1 MSGSAL
7 MTIGKTAL
15 FANYAALQTAG
26 NNIAN
31 VNTTGYSR
39 QEAQF
44 ETAQGQFTGS
54 GFFGKGVSV
63 ATVTRA
69 YNELLTQQAVASK
82 SVAAADTARNDR
94 LQQLENAFPTGTAG
108 LGSAAGNFLNAFID
122 LSNKPA
128 DSATRQV
135 VLSQAQD
142 LAARFRAAGDQ
153 LSALQ
158 TGVTQEVKSSVG
170 TVNTL
175 AQQVAKL
182 NLQISQIRGT
192 GQSPNDLLDERD
204 RLVSQIGEFV
214 NVTTVAADDGSVGL
228 FIGGGQ
234 NLVLG
239 SNANT
244 LKAIPDPFDS
254 AKVQLALQE
263 GGVNRPVMADSLQGG
278 SIAGLLRFQNNDL
291 SAANNLLGQMATALS
306 GALNKQQSLG
316 LDLSNPAQPGGA
328 LFSVGSPRV
337 LDASSN
343 TGTASLTLQVSD
355 PSQVQA
361 SDYDVSFDG
370 SNYTVTRRLDQQVV
384 SGATGFA
391 AADVATPPGVTFDGV
406 TLQLTLG
413 TPLAG
418 DRFVLQPV
426 ASAAQNM
433 RAVLSS
439 PKGLAAAAPFVA
451 SMGSAN
457 TGTATVA
464 SLAAVDPAYDGTM
477 TTTITFDDNNGTY
490 SWSMTDGTTTTTSPP
505 APPATP
511 LTWTAGTPISVNGFE
526 LDLDGVPK
534 AGDVVTVAPTT
545 SVQSN
550 NGNALAFAGLADIG
564 IVASTPLPNGSA
576 GSALTITDAY
586 ASAISD
592 IGVRVQGSKAATTIS
607 SGVATAAETARANA
621 SGVNLDEEA
630 ARLIQFQQSYQA
642 AAKILQVAQSV
653 FDTMLQTVGA

>member
-39 QEAQF
+39 QEAQL

-82 SVAAADTARNDR
+82 SIAAADTARNDR
-94 LQQLENAFPTGTAG
+94 LTQLENAFPTGTAG

-128 DSATRQV
+128 DSSTRQV

-142 LAARFRAAGDQ
+142 LASRFRAAGDQ

-182 NLQISQIRGT
+182 NLQITQYRGT
-192 GQSPNDLLDERD
+192 GQSPNDLLDQRD
-204 RLVSQIGEFV
+204 RLVSQIGEYV

-239 SNANT
+239 ANANT
-244 LKAIPDPFDS
+244 LQAIPDPFDS

-263 GGVNRPVMADSLQGG
+263 GGVSRAVMADALQGG
-278 SIAGLLRFQNNDL
+278 SIAGLLRFQNEDL
-291 SAANNLLGQMATALS
+291 SAANNLLGQMATAIS
-306 GALNKQQSLG
+306 GAMNKQQSLG
-316 LDLSNPAQPGGA
+316 LDLSNPAQPGGP

-343 TGTASLTLQVSD
+343 AGTASLSLSVADS
-355 PSQVQA
+355 SQVQA
-361 SDYDVSFDG
+361 SDYSVQFDG
-370 SNYTVTRRLDQQVV
+370 TNYTVTRLLDQSAVAGSPFTAAQL
-384 SGATGFA
+384 ATG
-391 AADVATPPGVTFDGV
+391 VSFDGV
-406 TLQLTLG
+406 SLQLSSG
-413 TPLAG
+413 TAQAG
-418 DRFVLQPV
+418 DRFVLEPV
-426 ASAAQNM
+426 ATAAQNM
-433 RAVLSS
+433 QAVLSS

-457 TGTATVA
+457 SGTATVA
-464 SLAAVDPAYDGTM
+464 SLAAVNPAYDGTM
-477 TTTITFDDNNGTY
+477 TASIQFTDDSGNY
-490 SWSMTDGTTTTTSPP
+490 SWSLSDGSTTTTGTG
-505 APPATP
+505 
-511 LTWTAGTPISVNGFE
+511 TWTAGSPIALNGFE
-526 LDLDGVPK
+526 LELDGVPK
-534 AGDVVTVAPTT
+534 TNDTVSVAPTT
-545 SVQSN
+545 SVASN
-550 NGNALAFAGLADIG
+550 NGNALAFAGLADVG

-576 GSALTITDAY
+576 GSPLTITDAY

>member
-44 ETAQGQFTGS
+44 QTAQGQFTGS

-69 YNELLTQQAVASK
+69 YNQLLTQQAVASQ
-82 SVAAADTARNDR
+82 SIAAADTARNDR
-94 LQQLENAFPTGTAG
+94 LQQLENAFPTGTSG
-108 LGSAAGNFLNAFID
+108 LGSAAGDFLNSFID

-128 DSATRQV
+128 DASTRQV
-135 VLSQAQD
+135 VLSQAKD

-158 TGVTQEVKSSVG
+158 TGVTQEVKTSVG

-182 NLQISQIRGT
+182 NLQISSFRGT

-204 RLVSQIGEFV
+204 RLVSQISQYV
-214 NVTTVAADDGSVGL
+214 NVTTVEADDGSLGL

-244 LKAIPDPFDS
+244 LTAMADPFDS
-254 AKVQLALQE
+254 AKVQLGLRE
-263 GGVNRPVMADSLQGG
+263 GGTARTIPADSLQGG

-291 SAANNLLGQMATALS
+291 TAANNLLGQMATALS

-316 LDLSNPAQPGGA
+316 LDLSQPAQIGSP
-328 LFSVGSPRV
+328 LFSGDSARV
-337 LDASSN
+337 LDANSN
-343 TGTASLTLQVSD
+343 AGNATLTSKVTD

-361 SDYDVSFDG
+361 SDYSVTFDG
-370 SNYTVTRRLDQQVV
+370 SDYTVTRLLDNKTV
-384 SGATGFA
+384 TGSPFNA
-391 AADVATPPGVTFDGV
+391 AALASGVTFDGV
-406 TLQLTLG
+406 SLQVTAG
-413 TPLAG
+413 TVQAG
-418 DRFVLQPV
+418 DRFLLQPV
-426 ASAAQNM
+426 ATAAQNM
-433 RAVLSS
+433 RTVLSN
-439 PKGLAAAAPFVA
+439 PNGLAAAAPFTA
-451 SMGSAN
+451 STGSGN
-457 TGTATVA
+457 TGTATVG
-464 SLAAVDPAYDGTM
+464 SLAVVNPPPAYDRTM
-477 TTTITFDDNNGTY
+477 TATITFTDNSGHYT
-490 SWSMTDGTTTTTSPP
+490 WSLSDGTTTTTSP
-505 APPATP
+505 ASPPAAP
-511 LTWTAGTPISVNGFE
+511 LLWTAGTPISLNGFE
-526 LDLDGVPK
+526 LNLDGVPK
-534 AGDVVTVAPTT
+534 SGDVVSVAPTT
-545 SVQSN
+545 SISSN
-550 NGNALAFAGLADIG
+550 NGNALAFANLADVG
-564 IVASTPLPNGSA
+564 IVASIPQTNGAAGTPM
-576 GSALTITDAY
+576 TITDAY

-607 SGVATAAETARANA
+607 TGVATAAETARANA
-621 SGVNLDEEA
+621 AGVNLDEEA

-642 AAKILQVAQSV
+642 AAKILQVAQAV
-653 FDTMLQTVGA
+653 FDTMLQTAAG

>member
-44 ETAQGQFTGS
+44 QTAQGQFTGS

-69 YNELLTQQAVASK
+69 YNQLLTQQAVASK
-82 SVAAADTARNDR
+82 SIAAADAARNDR

-108 LGSAAGNFLNAFID
+108 LGSAAGDFLNSFID

-128 DSATRQV
+128 DASTRQV

-158 TGVTQEVKSSVG
+158 SGVTQEVKTSVG

-182 NLQISQIRGT
+182 NLQISTYRGT

-204 RLVSQIGEFV
+204 RLVSQISQYV
-214 NVTTVAADDGSVGL
+214 NVTTVEADDGSVGL

-244 LKAIPDPFDS
+244 LTAMADPFDS
-254 AKVQLALQE
+254 AKVQLGLRE
-263 GGVNRPVMADSLQGG
+263 GGVDRTIPADSLQGG

-291 SAANNLLGQMATALS
+291 TAANNLLGQMATALS
-306 GALNKQQSLG
+306 GALNRQQKLG
-316 LDLSNPAQPGGA
+316 LDLSTPAQTGSD
-328 LFSVGSPRV
+328 LFSVGSARV
-337 LDASSN
+337 LDANDNAGNATLSASVTDSS
-343 TGTASLTLQVSD
+343 L
-355 PSQVQA
+355 VQA
-361 SDYDVSFDG
+361 SDYSVEFDGTQYTVTRLLDNKAVAGSPFAAAAVGSGVSFDG
-370 SNYTVTRRLDQQVV
+370 IL
-384 SGATGFA
+384 
-391 AADVATPPGVTFDGV
+391 
-406 TLQLTLG
+406 LQLSTG
-413 TPLAG
+413 TAQAG
-418 DRFVLQPV
+418 DRFLLEPV
-426 ASAAQNM
+426 ATASQNM
-433 RAVLSS
+433 RTVLSN
-439 PKGLAAAAPFVA
+439 PNGLAAAAPFTA
-451 SMGSAN
+451 STGAGN
-457 TGTATVA
+457 TGTATVG
-464 SLAAVDPAYDGTM
+464 SLAVVNPPPAYDRTL
-477 TTTITFDDNNGTY
+477 TATITFTDNSGNYSWNLSNGTN
-490 SWSMTDGTTTTTSPP
+490 GTG
-505 APPATP
+505 
-511 LTWTAGTPISVNGFE
+511 TWTAGSPIALNGFE
-526 LDLDGVPK
+526 LNLDGVPR
-534 AGDVVTVAPTT
+534 ANDTLSVAPTT
-545 SVQSN
+545 SVASN
-550 NGNALAFAGLADIG
+550 NGNALAFADLADVG
-564 IVASTPLPNGSA
+564 IVASIPQTNGAA
-576 GSALTITDAY
+576 GTAMTITDAY
-586 ASAISD
+586 ATAISD

-607 SGVATAAETARANA
+607 DGVATAAETARANA
-621 SGVNLDEEA
+621 AGVNLDEEA

-642 AAKILQVAQSV
+642 AAKILQVAQAV
-653 FDTMLQTVGA
+653 FDTMLQTAAR

>member
-1 MSGSAL
+1 MSGL

-44 ETAQGQFTGS
+44 EAAQGQFTGS

-69 YNELLTQQAVASK
+69 YNQLLTQQAVASK
-82 SVAAADTARNDR
+82 SIAAADAARNDR
-94 LQQLENAFPTGTAG
+94 LAQLENAFPTGTAG
-108 LGSAAGNFLNAFID
+108 LGSAAGNFLNAFVD

-128 DSATRQV
+128 DASTRQV

-153 LSALQ
+153 LSVLQ
-158 TGVTQEVKSSVG
+158 SGVTQEVKTSVG

-175 AQQVAKL
+175 AQQVANL
-182 NLQISQIRGT
+182 NLQISQFRGT
-192 GQSPNDLLDERD
+192 GQTPNDLLDERD

-214 NVTTVAADDGSVGL
+214 NVTTIDADDGSVGL

-244 LKAIPDPFDS
+244 LKAVPDPFDP
-254 AKVQLALQE
+254 AKVQLALRE
-263 GGVNRPVMADSLQGG
+263 GGVDRPVRADSLQGG

-291 SAANNLLGQMATALS
+291 GVANNLLGQMATAIS

-316 LDLSNPAQPGGA
+316 LDLSTPAQAGGA

-337 LDASSN
+337 LDSSN
-343 TGTASLTLQVSD
+343 NLGNASLSLAVSD
-355 PSQVQA
+355 SSQVQA
-361 SDYDVSFDG
+361 SDYSVEFDG
-370 SNYTVTRRLDQQVV
+370 TNYTVTRLLDQRPVTGGPFTAAQL
-384 SGATGFA
+384 ATG
-391 AADVATPPGVTFDGV
+391 VSFDGV
-406 TLQLTLG
+406 SLQLSG
-413 TPLAG
+413 GAAQAG
-418 DRFVLQPV
+418 DRFILQPV
-426 ASAAQNM
+426 AAASQNM
-433 RAVLSS
+433 RAVLSN
-439 PKGLAAAAPFVA
+439 PNGLAAAAPFVG
-451 SMGSAN
+451 SMGAAN
-457 TGTATVA
+457 TGTASVA
-464 SLAAVDPAYDGTM
+464 SLAAVNPAYDPTM
-477 TTTITFDDNNGTY
+477 TAAIQFTDNSGNY
-490 SWSMTDGTTTTTSPP
+490 SWTLSDGTTTTTG
-505 APPATP
+505 TG
-511 LTWTAGTPISVNGFE
+511 TWTAGTPIALNGFE
-526 LDLDGVPK
+526 LNLDGVPK
-534 AGDVVTVAPTT
+534 ANDTVSVAPTI
-545 SVQSN
+545 SVSSN
-550 NGNALAFAGLADIG
+550 NGNALAFADLADVG
-564 IVASTPLPNGSA
+564 IVASTPQPSGAA
-576 GSALTITDAY
+576 GTGMTITDAY

-607 SGVATAAETARANA
+607 GGVATASETARANA
-621 SGVNLDEEA
+621 AGVNLDEEA

-642 AAKILQVAQSV
+642 AAKILQVAQAV
-653 FDTMLQTVGA
+653 FDTMLQTAAR

>member
-82 SVAAADTARNDR
+82 SIAAADTARNDR
-94 LQQLENAFPTGTAG
+94 LTQLENAFPTGTGG
-108 LGSAAGNFLNAFID
+108 LGSAAGNFLNAFVD

-142 LAARFRAAGDQ
+142 LASRFRAAGDQ

-158 TGVTQEVKSSVG
+158 AGVTQEVKTSVG
-170 TVNTL
+170 TVNAL

-182 NLQISQIRGT
+182 NLQITQYRGT
-192 GQSPNDLLDERD
+192 GQSPNDLLDQRD
-204 RLVSQIGEFV
+204 RLVSQIGEYV

-239 SNANT
+239 ANANT
-244 LKAIPDPFDS
+244 LQAVPDTFDP

-263 GGVNRPVMADSLQGG
+263 GGVSRAVMADSLQGG
-278 SIAGLLRFQNNDL
+278 SIAGLLRFQNDDL
-291 SAANNLLGQMATALS
+291 TAANNLLGQMATAIS
-306 GALNKQQSLG
+306 GAMNKQQSLG
-316 LDLSNPAQPGGA
+316 LDLSNPAQPGSA

-337 LDASSN
+337 LDAKSN
-343 TGTASLTLQVSD
+343 TGTASLSLSVTDS
-355 PSQVQA
+355 SQVQA
-361 SDYDVSFDG
+361 SDYSVQFDG
-370 SNYTVTRRLDQQVV
+370 TNYTVTRLLDQSPV
-384 SGATGFA
+384 SGSPFTVAQLATG
-391 AADVATPPGVTFDGV
+391 VSFDGV
-406 TLQLTLG
+406 ALQSSSG
-413 TPLAG
+413 TALAG
-418 DRFVLQPV
+418 DRFVLEPV
-426 ASAAQNM
+426 ATAAQYM
-433 RAVLSS
+433 QTVLSS

-464 SLAAVDPAYDGTM
+464 SLAAVDPTYDGTM
-477 TTTITFDDNNGTY
+477 TASIQFTDDSGSY
-490 SWSMTDGTTTTTSPP
+490 SWTLSDGTTTTTG
-505 APPATP
+505 TG
-511 LTWTAGTPISVNGFE
+511 TWTAGSPIALNGFE
-526 LDLDGVPK
+526 LELDGVPK
-534 AGDVVTVAPTT
+534 QNDTVSVAPTT
-545 SVQSN
+545 SVESN

-576 GSALTITDAY
+576 GSPLTITDAY
-586 ASAISD
+586 ASAIAD

-621 SGVNLDEEA
+621 AGVNLDEEA

>member
-31 VNTTGYSR
+31 VNTAGYSR
-39 QEAQF
+39 QETQF
-44 ETAQGQFTGS
+44 ETSQGQFTGS

-94 LQQLENAFPTGTAG
+94 LLQLENAFPTGTAG

-158 TGVTQEVKSSVG
+158 SGVTQEVKTSVG

-182 NLQISQIRGT
+182 NQQITAYRGT
-192 GQSPNDLLDERD
+192 GQSPNDLLDQRD
-204 RLVSQIGEFV
+204 RLVGQISELV
-214 NVTTVAADDGSVGL
+214 NVTTVEADDGSVGL

-239 SNANT
+239 SNAST
-244 LKAIPDPFDS
+244 LTAVADPFDP
-254 AKVQLALQE
+254 AKVQLAMRE
-263 GGVNRPVMADSLQGG
+263 GGIDRAIPADSLQGG

-291 SAANNLLGQMATALS
+291 TAANNLLGQMATAIS
-306 GALNKQQSLG
+306 GAINRQQKLG
-316 LDLSNPAQPGGA
+316 LDLSTPAQVGGD
-328 LFSVGSPRV
+328 LFSVGSARV

-343 TGTASLTLQVSD
+343 AGNAALSLIVTD
-355 PSQVQA
+355 PARVQA
-361 SDYDVSFDG
+361 SNYSVAFDGTQYTVTRLLDNKAVTGSPFTAAAVAAGVSFDG
-370 SNYTVTRRLDQQVV
+370 MSLQ
-384 SGATGFA
+384 SSTGTA
-391 AADVATPPGVTFDGV
+391 
-406 TLQLTLG
+406 Q
-413 TPLAG
+413 AG
-418 DRFVLQPV
+418 DRFLLEPV
-426 ASAAQNM
+426 ATASQNM
-433 RAVLSS
+433 RTVLSN
-439 PKGLAAAAPFVA
+439 PNGLAAAAPFTA
-451 SMGSAN
+451 STGAGN
-457 TGTATVA
+457 TGTATVG
-464 SLAAVDPAYDGTM
+464 SLAVVNPPPAYDRTL
-477 TTTITFDDNNGTY
+477 TATITF
-490 SWSMTDGTTTTTSPP
+490 TDGSGHYGWSLSNGTTSPVS
-505 APPATP
+505 PPAAP
-511 LTWTAGTPISVNGFE
+511 LLWTAGTPISLNGFE
-526 LDLDGVPK
+526 LNLDGVPRS
-534 AGDVVTVAPTT
+534 GDVVSVAPTT
-545 SVQSN
+545 SISSN
-550 NGNALAFAGLADIG
+550 NGNALAFADLANVG
-564 IVASTPLPNGSA
+564 IVASMPQTSGAASPGM
-576 GSALTITDAY
+576 TITDAY

-607 SGVATAAETARANA
+607 GGVATAAETARANA
-621 SGVNLDEEA
+621 AGVNLDEEA

-653 FDTMLQTVGA
+653 FDTMLQTVGG

>member
-31 VNTTGYSR
+31 VNTSGYSR

-69 YNELLTQQAVASK
+69 YNQLLTQQAVASQ
-82 SVAAADTARNDR
+82 SIAAADAARNDR
-94 LQQLENAFPTGTAG
+94 LAQLENAFPTGTAG
-108 LGSAAGNFLNAFID
+108 LGSAAGNFLNAFVD

-128 DSATRQV
+128 DAATRQV

-158 TGVTQEVKSSVG
+158 SGVTQEVKTSVG

-182 NLQISQIRGT
+182 NQQISAFRGT

-204 RLVSQIGEFV
+204 RLVSQISGFV
-214 NVTTVAADDGSVGL
+214 NVTTIEADDGSVGL

-239 SNANT
+239 SSANT
-244 LKAIPDPFDS
+244 LAAVADPFDP
-254 AKVQLALQE
+254 AKVQLALRE
-263 GGVNRPVMADSLQGG
+263 GGVNRSIPADSLQGG

-291 SAANNLLGQMATALS
+291 TAANNLLGQMATALS
-306 GALNKQQSLG
+306 GALNKQQKLG
-316 LDLSNPAQPGGA
+316 LDLSQPAQVGA
-328 LFSVGSPRV
+328 DLFSVGSARV
-337 LDASSN
+337 LDANSN
-343 TGTASLTLQVSD
+343 AGNTSLSLTVTDS
-355 PSQVQA
+355 SQVQA
-361 SDYDVSFDG
+361 SDYSVEFDG
-370 SNYTVTRRLDQQVV
+370 TNYTVTRLLDKQAVAGSPFTAAELAATTPAPGGV
-384 SGATGFA
+384 S
-391 AADVATPPGVTFDGV
+391 FDGI
-406 TLQLTLG
+406 TLKLTG
-413 TPLAG
+413 GAAQAG
-418 DRFVLQPV
+418 DRFILQPV
-426 ASAAQNM
+426 ATASQNM
-433 RAVLSS
+433 RAVLSN
-439 PKGLAAAAPFVA
+439 PNGLAAAAPFVGSA
-451 SMGSAN
+451 GSAN
-457 TGTATVA
+457 TGTASVG
-464 SLAAVDPAYDGTM
+464 SLAAVNPGYDRTM
-477 TTTITFDDNNGTY
+477 TAAIQFTDNSGNY
-490 SWSMTDGTTTTTSPP
+490 SWTLSNGTTTTTG
-505 APPATP
+505 TG
-511 LTWTAGTPISVNGFE
+511 TWTAGTPIALNGFE
-526 LDLDGVPK
+526 LNLDGVPK
-534 AGDVVTVAPTT
+534 ASDTFSVAPTT
-545 SVQSN
+545 SISSN
-550 NGNALAFAGLADIG
+550 NGNALAFADLADVG
-564 IVASTPLPNGSA
+564 IVASTPQASGAA
-576 GSALTITDAY
+576 GPAMTITDAY

-607 SGVATAAETARANA
+607 GGVATAAETARANA
-621 SGVNLDEEA
+621 AGVNLDEEA

-642 AAKILQVAQSV
+642 AAKILQVAQAV
-653 FDTMLQTVGA
+653 FDTMLQTAAG

>member
-44 ETAQGQFTGS
+44 QTAQGQFTGS

-69 YNELLTQQAVASK
+69 YNQLLTQQAVASQ
-82 SVAAADTARNDR
+82 SIAAADTARNDR

-108 LGSAAGNFLNAFID
+108 LGSAAGDFLNSFID

-128 DSATRQV
+128 DASTRQV

-158 TGVTQEVKSSVG
+158 TGVTQEVKTSVG

-182 NLQISQIRGT
+182 NLQISTYRGT

-204 RLVSQIGEFV
+204 RLVSQISQYV
-214 NVTTVAADDGSVGL
+214 NVTTVEADDGSLGL

-244 LKAIPDPFDS
+244 LTAMADPFDS
-254 AKVQLALQE
+254 AKVQLGLRE
-263 GGVNRPVMADSLQGG
+263 GGTDRTIPADSLQGG

-291 SAANNLLGQMATALS
+291 TAANNLLGQMATALS

-316 LDLSNPAQPGGA
+316 LDLGQPAQAGGA

-337 LDASSN
+337 LDASN
-343 TGTASLTLQVSD
+343 NAGNATLSLSVTDS
-355 PSQVQA
+355 SQVQA
-361 SDYDVSFDG
+361 SDYSVAFDG
-370 SNYTVTRRLDQQVV
+370 TNYTVTRLLDKQPVAGSPFTAAQLTTGV
-384 SGATGFA
+384 S
-391 AADVATPPGVTFDGV
+391 FDGV
-406 TLQLTLG
+406 SLQLSAG
-413 TPLAG
+413 TAQAG
-418 DRFVLQPV
+418 DRFMLEPV
-426 ASAAQNM
+426 ATASQNM
-433 RAVLSS
+433 RTVLSN

-451 SMGSAN
+451 SMGTAN
-457 TGTATVA
+457 TGTASVA
-464 SLAAVDPAYDGTM
+464 SLTAVNPAYDGTM
-477 TTTITFDDNNGTY
+477 TASIQFTDNSGNY
-490 SWSMTDGTTTTTSPP
+490 SWTLSNGTTTTTGTGS
-505 APPATP
+505 
-511 LTWTAGTPISVNGFE
+511 WTAGSPIALNGFE
-526 LDLDGVPK
+526 LNLDGVPK
-534 AGDVVTVAPTT
+534 ASDTVSVAPTT
-545 SVQSN
+545 SIASN
-550 NGNALAFAGLADIG
+550 NGNALAFADLADVG
-564 IVASTPLPNGSA
+564 IVASIPQTNGAA
-576 GSALTITDAY
+576 GTAMTITDAY

-621 SGVNLDEEA
+621 AGVNLDEEA

-642 AAKILQVAQSV
+642 AAKILQVAQAV
-653 FDTMLQTVGA
+653 FDTMLQTAAG

>member
-31 VNTTGYSR
+31 VNTVGYSR

-44 ETAQGQFTGS
+44 ESAQGQFTGS
-54 GFFGKGVSV
+54 GFFGKGVDV

-69 YNELLTQQAVASK
+69 YNQLLTQQAVASK
-82 SVAAADTARNDR
+82 SIAAADAARNDR

-128 DSATRQV
+128 DASTRQV

-153 LSALQ
+153 LSVLQ
-158 TGVTQEVKSSVG
+158 SGVTQEVKTSVG

-175 AQQVAKL
+175 AQQVANL
-182 NLQISQIRGT
+182 NLEISKFRGT
-192 GQSPNDLLDERD
+192 GQTPNDLLDERD
-204 RLVSQIGEFV
+204 RLVSQIGGFV
-214 NVTTVAADDGSVGL
+214 NVTTIAADDGSVGL

-239 SNANT
+239 SHANT
-244 LKAIPDPFDS
+244 LKAVPDPFDS
-254 AKVQLALQE
+254 AKVQIALRE
-263 GGVNRPVMADSLQGG
+263 GGIDRPVLADSLQGG

-291 SAANNLLGQMATALS
+291 TAANNLIGQMATAIS

-316 LDLSNPAQPGGA
+316 LDLSQPAQAGGA
-328 LFSVGSPRV
+328 LFSVGAPRV

-343 TGTASLTLQVSD
+343 LGNASLSLGIADASK
-355 PSQVQA
+355 VQA
-361 SDYDVSFDG
+361 SDYSVAFDG
-370 SNYTVTRRLDQQVV
+370 TNYTVTRLSDQRAVAGSPFTAAQLA
-384 SGATGFA
+384 SG
-391 AADVATPPGVTFDGV
+391 VAFDGV
-406 TLQLTLG
+406 SLQLSSG
-413 TPLAG
+413 AAQAG
-418 DRFVLQPV
+418 DRFVLEPV
-426 ASAAQNM
+426 ATASQNM
-433 RAVLSS
+433 RTVLSN

-451 SMGSAN
+451 SLGSAN
-457 TGTATVA
+457 TGTASVA
-464 SLAAVDPAYDGTM
+464 SLAAVNPAYDGTM
-477 TTTITFDDNNGTY
+477 TAAIQFTDNSGNY
-490 SWSMTDGTTTTTSPP
+490 SWTLSNGTTTTTG
-505 APPATP
+505 TG
-511 LTWTAGTPISVNGFE
+511 TWTAGTPIALNGFE
-526 LDLDGVPK
+526 LNLDGVPK
-534 AGDVVTVAPTT
+534 MNDTISVAPTT
-545 SVQSN
+545 SVASN
-550 NGNALAFAGLADIG
+550 NGNALAFADLADVG
-564 IVASTPLPNGSA
+564 IVASLPDPSGTA
-576 GSALTITDAY
+576 GAGLTITDAY

-607 SGVATAAETARANA
+607 GGVATASETARANA
-621 SGVNLDEEA
+621 AGVNLDEEA

-642 AAKILQVAQSV
+642 AAKILQVAQAV
-653 FDTMLQTVGA
+653 FDTMLQTAAR

>member
-31 VNTTGYSR
+31 VNTVGYSR

-44 ETAQGQFTGS
+44 ESAQGQFTGS
-54 GFFGKGVSV
+54 GFFGKGVDV

-69 YNELLTQQAVASK
+69 YNQLLTQQAVASK
-82 SVAAADTARNDR
+82 SIAAADAARNDR

-122 LSNKPA
+122 LSNKPSDA
-128 DSATRQV
+128 STRQV

-153 LSALQ
+153 LSVLQ
-158 TGVTQEVKSSVG
+158 SGVTQEVKTSVG

-175 AQQVAKL
+175 AQQVANL
-182 NLQISQIRGT
+182 NLEISKFRGT
-192 GQSPNDLLDERD
+192 GQTPNDLLDERD

-214 NVTTVAADDGSVGL
+214 NVTTIAADDGSVGL

-244 LKAIPDPFDS
+244 LRAVPDPFDS
-254 AKVQLALQE
+254 AKVQLALRE
-263 GGVNRPVMADSLQGG
+263 GGIDRPVRADSLQGG

-291 SAANNLLGQMATALS
+291 TAANNLVGQMATAIS

-316 LDLSNPAQPGGA
+316 LDLSQPAVAGGA

-337 LDASSN
+337 LDAN
-343 TGTASLTLQVSD
+343 NNLGTACLALGITDSSKG
-355 PSQVQA
+355 QA
-361 SDYDVSFDG
+361 SDSSVAFDG
-370 SNYTVTRRLDQQVV
+370 TNYTVTRLLDQRAVAGSPFTAAQLATRV
-384 SGATGFA
+384 S
-391 AADVATPPGVTFDGV
+391 FDGV
-406 TLQLTLG
+406 SLQLSG
-413 TPLAG
+413 GAAQAG
-418 DRFVLQPV
+418 DRFILEPV
-426 ASAAQNM
+426 ATASQNM
-433 RAVLSS
+433 RTVLSN

-451 SMGSAN
+451 SLGSAN
-457 TGTATVA
+457 TGTAAVA
-464 SLAAVDPAYDGTM
+464 SLAAVNPAYDRTM
-477 TTTITFDDNNGTY
+477 TATITFTDNSGHYT
-490 SWSMTDGTTTTTSPP
+490 WSLSNGTTTTNSPASPP
-505 APPATP
+505 AAP
-511 LTWTAGTPISVNGFE
+511 LVWTAGTPISLNGFE
-526 LDLDGVPK
+526 LNLDGVPK
-534 AGDVVTVAPTT
+534 SGDVVSVAPTT
-545 SVQSN
+545 SVASN
-550 NGNALAFAGLADIG
+550 NGNALAFADLADVG
-564 IVASTPLPNGSA
+564 IVASLPQPNGAA
-576 GSALTITDAY
+576 GTGLTITDAY

-607 SGVATAAETARANA
+607 GGVATASETVRANA
-621 SGVNLDEEA
+621 AGVNLDEEA

-642 AAKILQVAQSV
+642 AAKILQVAQAV
-653 FDTMLQTVGA
+653 FDTMLQTAAR

>member
-44 ETAQGQFTGS
+44 QTAQGQFTGS

-69 YNELLTQQAVASK
+69 YNQLLTQQAVASK
-82 SVAAADTARNDR
+82 SIAAADAARNDR

-108 LGSAAGNFLNAFID
+108 LGSAAGAFLNSFID

-128 DSATRQV
+128 DASTRQV

-158 TGVTQEVKSSVG
+158 SGVTQEIKTSVG

-182 NLQISQIRGT
+182 NLQISTYRGT

-204 RLVSQIGEFV
+204 RLVSQISQYV
-214 NVTTVAADDGSVGL
+214 NVTTVEADDGSMGL

-239 SNANT
+239 PNANT
-244 LKAIPDPFDS
+244 LTAMADPFDS
-254 AKVQLALQE
+254 AKAQLGLRE
-263 GGVNRPVMADSLQGG
+263 GGVDRTIPADSLQGG
-278 SIAGLLRFQNNDL
+278 SIAGLLRFQNDDL
-291 SAANNLLGQMATALS
+291 TAANNLLGQMATALS
-306 GALNKQQSLG
+306 GALNKQQKLG
-316 LDLSNPAQPGGA
+316 LDLSTPAQVGGD
-328 LFSVGSPRV
+328 LFSVGSARV
-337 LDASSN
+337 LDANNNAGNAALSISVTDSS
-343 TGTASLTLQVSD
+343 L
-355 PSQVQA
+355 VQA
-361 SDYDVSFDG
+361 SDYSVAFDG
-370 SNYTVTRRLDQQVV
+370 TNYTVTRQLDQQQVGV
-384 SGATGFA
+384 FSPTDLAPPTGQS
-391 AADVATPPGVTFDGV
+391 FDGI
-406 TLQLTLG
+406 TLTLN
-413 TPLAG
+413 TSTAAQAG

-426 ASAAQNM
+426 ATASQNM
-433 RAVLSS
+433 RSVLSN
-439 PKGLAAAAPFVA
+439 PNGLAAAAPFTA
-451 SMGSAN
+451 STGTGN
-457 TGTATVA
+457 TGTATIG
-464 SLAAVDPAYDGTM
+464 SLAVVNPPPAYDRTL
-477 TTTITFDDNNGTY
+477 TATITFTDNSGNYSWNLSNGTN
-490 SWSMTDGTTTTTSPP
+490 GTG
-505 APPATP
+505 
-511 LTWTAGTPISVNGFE
+511 TWTAGSPIALNGFE
-526 LDLDGVPK
+526 LNLDGVPR
-534 AGDVVTVAPTT
+534 ANDTLSVAPTT
-545 SVQSN
+545 SVASN
-550 NGNALAFAGLADIG
+550 NGNALAFANLADVG
-564 IVASTPLPNGSA
+564 IVASIPQTNGAA
-576 GSALTITDAY
+576 GTAMTITDAY

-607 SGVATAAETARANA
+607 DGVATAAETARANA
-621 SGVNLDEEA
+621 AGVNLDEEA

-642 AAKILQVAQSV
+642 AAKILQVAQAV
-653 FDTMLQTVGA
+653 FDTMLQTAAG

>member
-44 ETAQGQFTGS
+44 QTAQGQFTGS

-69 YNELLTQQAVASK
+69 YSQLLTQQAVASQ
-82 SVAAADTARNDR
+82 SIAAADSARNDR
-94 LQQLENAFPTGTAG
+94 LAQLENAFPTGTAG
-108 LGSAAGNFLNAFID
+108 LGSAAGNFLNAFVD

-128 DSATRQV
+128 DASTRQV

-158 TGVTQEVKSSVG
+158 SGVTQEVKTSVG

-182 NLQISQIRGT
+182 NLQITAYRGT

-204 RLVSQIGEFV
+204 RLVSQISEFV
-214 NVTTVAADDGSVGL
+214 NVTTVEADDGSVGL

-244 LKAIPDPFDS
+244 LTAVADPFDP
-254 AKVQLALQE
+254 AKVQLALRE
-263 GGVNRPVMADSLQGG
+263 GGANRAIPADSLQGG
-278 SIAGLLRFQNNDL
+278 SIAGLLRFQNSDL
-291 SAANNLLGQMATALS
+291 TAANNLLGQMATAIS

-316 LDLSNPAQPGGA
+316 LDLSTPAQAGGA
-328 LFSVGSPRV
+328 LFSVGTPRV
-337 LDASSN
+337 LDSSN
-343 TGTASLTLQVSD
+343 NAGTANLSLTVSD
-355 PSQVQA
+355 SSQVQA
-361 SDYDVSFDG
+361 SDYSVNFDGTNYTITRLLDQQPVTGGPFTAAQLATGVSFDG
-370 SNYTVTRRLDQQVV
+370 V
-384 SGATGFA
+384 S
-391 AADVATPPGVTFDGV
+391 
-406 TLQLTLG
+406 LQLSSG
-413 TPLAG
+413 TAQAG
-418 DRFVLQPV
+418 DRFILQPV
-426 ASAAQNM
+426 AAASQNM
-433 RAVLSS
+433 RTVLSN
-439 PKGLAAAAPFVA
+439 PNGLAAAAPFVG
-451 SMGSAN
+451 SMGASN
-457 TGTATVA
+457 TGTASVA
-464 SLAAVDPAYDGTM
+464 SLAAVNPAYDPTM
-477 TTTITFDDNNGTY
+477 TAAIQFTDNSGNY
-490 SWSMTDGTTTTTSPP
+490 SWTLSNGTTTTTG
-505 APPATP
+505 TG
-511 LTWTAGTPISVNGFE
+511 TWTAGTPIALNGFE
-526 LDLDGVPK
+526 LNLDGVPK
-534 AGDVVTVAPTT
+534 TNDTVSVAPTT
-545 SVQSN
+545 SVASN
-550 NGNALAFAGLADIG
+550 NGNALAFADLADIG
-564 IVASTPLPNGSA
+564 IVASMPQTSGAASPGM
-576 GSALTITDAY
+576 TITDAY

-607 SGVATAAETARANA
+607 GGVATAAETARANSA
-621 SGVNLDEEA
+621 GVNLDEEA

-653 FDTMLQTVGA
+653 FDTMLQTVAG

>member
-31 VNTTGYSR
+31 VNTAGYSR

-69 YNELLTQQAVASK
+69 YNQLLTQQAVASQ
-82 SVAAADTARNDR
+82 SIAAADSARNDR

-158 TGVTQEVKSSVG
+158 SGVTQEVKTSVG

-182 NLQISQIRGT
+182 NQQITAYRGT
-192 GQSPNDLLDERD
+192 GQSPNDLLDQRD
-204 RLVSQIGEFV
+204 RLVGQISEFV
-214 NVTTVAADDGSVGL
+214 NVTTIEADDGSVGL

-239 SNANT
+239 SNAST
-244 LKAIPDPFDS
+244 LTAVADPFDP
-254 AKVQLALQE
+254 AKVRLALRE
-263 GGVNRPVMADSLQGG
+263 GGVDRAIPADSLQGG

-291 SAANNLLGQMATALS
+291 TAANNLLGQMATAIS
-306 GALNKQQSLG
+306 GAINKQQSLG
-316 LDLSNPAQPGGA
+316 LDLSTPVQAGGD

-337 LDASSN
+337 LDANSN
-343 TGTASLTLQVSD
+343 TGTASLSLD
-355 PSQVQA
+355 FADKSQVQA
-361 SDYDVSFDG
+361 SDYSVQFDGTNYTITRKLDQQAVTGSPFTAAQLATGVSFDG
-370 SNYTVTRRLDQQVV
+370 V
-384 SGATGFA
+384 S
-391 AADVATPPGVTFDGV
+391 
-406 TLQLTLG
+406 LQLSSG
-413 TPLAG
+413 TAQAG
-418 DRFVLQPV
+418 DRFILQPV
-426 ASAAQNM
+426 AAASQNM
-433 RAVLSS
+433 RTVLSN
-439 PKGLAAAAPFVA
+439 PNGLAAAAPFVG
-451 SMGSAN
+451 SMGASN
-457 TGTATVA
+457 TGTASVA
-464 SLAAVDPAYDGTM
+464 SLAAVNPAYDPAM
-477 TTTITFDDNNGTY
+477 TAAIQFTDDSGNY
-490 SWSMTDGTTTTTSPP
+490 SWTLSDGTTTTTG
-505 APPATP
+505 TG
-511 LTWTAGTPISVNGFE
+511 TWTAGTPIALNGFE
-526 LDLDGVPK
+526 LNLDGVPK
-534 AGDVVTVAPTT
+534 ANDTVSVAPTT
-545 SVQSN
+545 SIASN
-550 NGNALAFAGLADIG
+550 NGNALAFANLADIG
-564 IVASTPLPNGSA
+564 IVASMPQTSGAASPGM
-576 GSALTITDAY
+576 TITDAY

-607 SGVATAAETARANA
+607 SGVATATETARANA
-621 SGVNLDEEA
+621 AGVNLDEEA

-653 FDTMLQTVGA
+653 FDTMLQTVGG